1 MKDHSV
7 KNFLKQLEETKKEIG
22 PYVDLYQIHSATFES
37 GVMDNA
43 DVHRALIKCRS
54 EHGWKIGLSV
64 SSPKQDEV
72 IRRAIELEV
81 EMDDDDDVDDVLDS
95 SNEGGGSDVKK
106 KKTTTTMIKVFDSVQ
121 CTYNV
126 LEQRPGQA
134 LLEASQSG
142 MDIIIK
148 EGLANGRALRHP
160 TIQKYAQKLGC
171 QPDQLAL
178 GCILAQPFRPRV
190 LSGAVTPEQ
199 LESNLKALDVS
210 EQILEKDTDLLK
222 EIMEQTVMDSEEY
235 WTERSNLSW
244 N

>member
-1 MKDHSV
+1 
-7 KNFLKQLEETKKEIG
+7 
-22 PYVDLYQIHSATFES
+22 
-37 GVMDNA
+37 MDNA
-43 DVHRALIKCRS
+43 EVHRALVKCRS
-54 EHGWKIGLSV
+54 ENGWKIGLSV
-64 SSPKQDEV
+64 SSPKQDDV

-81 EMDDDDDVDDVLDS
+81 DDV
-95 SNEGGGSDVKK
+95 NGSG
-106 KKTTTTMIKVFDSVQ
+106 KTKVFDSVQ

-126 LEQRPGQA
+126 LEQRPGPA

-148 EGLANGRALRHP
+148 EGLANGRALKHP
-160 TIQKYAQKLGC
+160 TIQQYAKKLGC
-171 QPDQLAL
+171 EPDQLAL

-199 LESNLKALDVS
+199 LESNLKALDVAD
-210 EQILEKDTDLLK
+210 QILEKDTNLLQ
-222 EIMEQTVMDSEEY
+222 EIMDKTVMDSQEY